1 MQDEINISQF
11 RRGAEIIVN
20 QLDEIC
26 GGSNPKIKL
35 SSGEM
40 KSRPNGSSTLSNI
53 LQQYSDSVSQ
63 GEGVGYIGI
72 EWKGPFPL
80 HNSIIQHV
88 KRVQLLIGKTPS
100 LVYGVIPNIKYG
112 YVGLENMLYIFPIEE
127 TIQKVLRRESSIG
140 SSTERRSTDRM
151 RSAPSIFEQGF
162 DGKPASDE
170 SILTIVFPFSIKNM
184 TGTFPRVG
192 IFTSDVEYLLC
203 VITEKSVHLLALKF
217 DNFDLAGD
225 YSQAY
230 DNDRTVPR
238 GAGLIKVPIMNIR
251 GKDIGMLQCSLPGSH
266 NSKFHSLQGTLD
278 GRFFFLEENSSSIH
292 ELVYQSSEGW
302 ITPYCYIHSHQI
314 YSSFTKELFLKY
326 TFLRFMPR
334 SFSIKKISLAPCG
347 FMSILDTSQNIYLA
361 AYLNDIN
368 SKEVLSNI
376 IPWGRMVNS
385 LSYWASNL
393 DINSFFLPTDWD
405 NYVSSEFQNS
415 EKLFSKTENLNLE
428 NFSLGLFNKNDSKR
442 FSSPSSLKVVAMLR
456 KKDIFDIFS
465 KIPGNP
471 LFKKN
476 EESFSMYSIR
486 AEYQNQFDINDL
498 QLFFTSDYNLSL
510 SLFTNNGARLQFQC
524 SKRTNEVMP
533 SIQNVINGFRFEP
546 ESLFESPKKKI
557 QTETAFNQ
565 SKLSSSSYSSNDLT
579 FGFWLTYVLPASSSS
594 NENSNISNS
603 YYRNGL
609 TIITRN
615 AASYSFQNVNAS
627 TDFSKT
633 SNKNICQ
640 VELRLF
646 SSLPADIGITSSSN
660 FRNRTLN
667 SQNSPTLSLR
677 YNGNFSSASQCS
689 KGEPIIIEFDEQ
701 VKAIHEFTP
710 YSENNNNNSLNNL
723 EDFHTLACK
732 RSRASPNVF
741 LEYGG
746 NPLGNN
752 NRQHDLLGWV
762 KDRCIVFVGET
773 RYFFLVLKWNGLQQI
788 VGASGLFMQLIQS
801 PLSSSTNSSQ
811 FRRLVHPEDSFL
823 TDDHLSLTS
832 PWVEAL
838 SGAIAFDLKSVLEL
852 PPFYKYENKMQL
864 QLTTQILEFCLSK
877 LQGLLNILSRS
888 QNIIGNEVFDQSSL
902 PCIPPTMSRPF
913 NQILSEELNKNYD
926 THLKDSTTFL
936 LKSVA
941 YITNF
946 LLQLFRFLTLFDSS
960 PPELKDFTFKT
971 FVKHDQNL
979 LTEMP
984 ILYLIVSNTGVSQI
998 KKFVESFSVN
1008 ILEAISYQDHSIIE
1022 ISFVTQIKLIYKKIG
1037 WLINSKSSKIM
1048 KRLALVAD
1056 LSIEVGDCP
1065 SNNHLKESSMIE
1077 RISSRNLPP
1086 IGGFSLPPFKYW
1098 EYFQADPSQ
1107 NEYFREIFSSL
1118 LLKPFNKTEETTLL
1132 LLDCIS
1138 HFDHLL
1144 TEQLKL
1150 KQNFIGSDSQE
1161 EFNTQNYNIYF
1172 LHIEQIIKA
1181 WSDSLC
1187 DAFIESFDC
1196 NASLSEISINSMKSL
1211 ILLSFSQPLKTLFSS
1226 CFNKKVLES
1235 CVARLLRDLFPVMMS
1250 RFIATFARADKRNS
1264 CCCQILLEDMIEISR
1279 YDSLQRTRCSE
1290 KSLLGIIAFSIS
1302 KSFKSL
1308 NSNQHLKEYNWNDF
1322 SSFLYGLAAESNY
1335 SPYYFILSTIYLL
1348 DDFQETHSGYIKC
1361 INMLSELS
1369 LNKNVLCGS
1378 YCKNVRTR
1386 IETLRFIKE
1395 ICIVGVGKGLISVDM
1410 NVSQLLPRLL
1420 TESYFDRNQ
1429 FQMDYSLEYA
1439 ISNLEGI
1446 ISLCSNLQ
1454 IPLLDYIEKLAYNQ
1468 GQTFNQLIQILSTQI
1483 FPYSELNSLIKS
1495 NSYIEPFLIVSTLLE
1510 SSVSIKQ
1517 EDNNIE
1523 DLCSQISD
1531 YFLQSLIP
1539 PKDHVIYFHFSD
1551 RDYGSQLPILSKF
1564 FGLNGPDNLSESI
1577 NRLLEFIQTPLLNI
1591 SGSSL
1596 LGSLSVTP
1604 KTYLCVGLS
1613 NQEIFEKYDLFQ
1625 QIYSITAIFEFTN
1638 YYISTLSQ
1646 NITDPCNLSQ
1656 LPTSISIQLWNKSWS
1671 VPYDLLFDVYISL
1684 LDSSLASNSSSD
1696 PFMLIFDRIK
1706 ALESPIFK
1714 FEPILNHHD
1723 FFILHLR
1730 KCVIGILDNWIK
1742 NRKLFPLNKNHISM
1756 ANNFLISTLAYIQN
1770 AYSADQSQKLTST
1783 IENIQI
1789 ELQDSKL

>member
-1 MQDEINISQF
+1 
-11 RRGAEIIVN
+11 
-20 QLDEIC
+20 
-26 GGSNPKIKL
+26 
-35 SSGEM
+35 
-40 KSRPNGSSTLSNI
+40 
-53 LQQYSDSVSQ
+53 
-63 GEGVGYIGI
+63 
-72 EWKGPFPL
+72 
-80 HNSIIQHV
+80 
-88 KRVQLLIGKTPS
+88 
-100 LVYGVIPNIKYG
+100 
-112 YVGLENMLYIFPIEE
+112 MLYIFPIEE

-140 SSTERRSTDRM
+140 SSTERRSIDRM
-151 RSAPSIFEQGF
+151 RSAPSNFDQRF
-162 DGKPASDE
+162 DGKPASDD
-170 SILTIVFPFSIKNM
+170 SILTIVFPFSIKNV

-192 IFTSDVEYLLC
+192 IFSSDVEYLLC
-203 VITEKSVHLLALKF
+203 VITEKSIHLLALKF
-217 DNFDLAGD
+217 DNFDLADD
-225 YSQAY
+225 YSQVS
-230 DNDRTVPR
+230 DNDRTLPR
-238 GAGLIKVPIMNIR
+238 GAGLIKVPIMNIK
-251 GKDIGMLQCSLPGSH
+251 GKDIGMLQCSLPGSY
-266 NSKFHSLQGTLD
+266 NSKFHSLCSTLD

-334 SFSIKKISLAPCG
+334 SFSIKKISLTPCG
-347 FMSILDTSQNIYLA
+347 FMAILDTSQNIYLA

-385 LSYWASNL
+385 LNYWASNL
-393 DINSFFLPTDWD
+393 DINTFFLPTDWD

-415 EKLFSKTENLNLE
+415 EKLLSKTENLNLE
-428 NFSLGLFNKNDSKR
+428 NISSSLFSKNNSKR

-465 KIPGNP
+465 KIPGNQ

-476 EESFSMYSIR
+476 DESFSMHSIR
-486 AEYQNQFDINDL
+486 PEYQNQFDINDL

-510 SLFTNNGARLQFQC
+510 SLFTNNGTRLQFQC

-533 SIQNVINGFRFEP
+533 SIQSVINGFRFEP
-546 ESLFESPKKKI
+546 ESFFESPKKKI
-557 QTETAFNQ
+557 QTESAFNQ
-565 SKLSSSSYSSNDLT
+565 SKLSSTSSSSNDLT
-579 FGFWLTYVLPASSSS
+579 FGFWLTYVLPASSSR
-594 NENSNISNS
+594 NDNSNISNS

-615 AASYSFQNVNAS
+615 ATSYSFQNVNAS

-633 SNKNICQ
+633 PNKNICQ

-667 SQNSPTLSLR
+667 SQNTPTLNLR
-677 YNGNFSSASQCS
+677 YNGNFSSTGQCS
-689 KGEPIIIEFDEQ
+689 KGEPIIIEFEEQ

-710 YSENNNNNSLNNL
+710 YPENNSNNNPNNL
-723 EDFHTLACK
+723 EDLHIVASK
-732 RSRASPNVF
+732 RSKAFPNVF

-788 VGASGLFMQLIQS
+788 VGASGLFMQLIQC
-801 PLSSSTNSSQ
+801 PLSSCINSSQ

-832 PWVEAL
+832 PWIEAL

-852 PPFYKYENKMQL
+852 PPFFKYENKMQL
-864 QLTTQILEFCLSK
+864 QFTTQILEVCLPK
-877 LQGLLNILSRS
+877 LQSLLNILSRS
-888 QNIIGNEVFDQSSL
+888 QNIIGNEVFDPSSL
-902 PCIPPTMSRPF
+902 PNIPPTTSRSF
-913 NQILSEELNKNYD
+913 NQILSEELNKSYD

-960 PPELKDFTFKT
+960 PPELKDLTYNI
-971 FVKHDQNL
+971 FVNHDQNL

-984 ILYLIVSNTGVSQI
+984 IIYLIVSNTGVSQI

-1008 ILEAISYQDHSIIE
+1008 ILEAISYQDRSIIE
-1022 ISFVTQIKLIYKKIG
+1022 ISFVTQIKSIYKKIG

-1048 KRLALVAD
+1048 KRLALIAD
-1056 LSIEVGDCP
+1056 LSIEVGDCL
-1065 SNNHLKESSMIE
+1065 SDNHLKESSIIE
-1077 RISSRNLPP
+1077 RISSRNLSP

-1118 LLKPFNKTEETTLL
+1118 LLKPFNRTEETTLL

-1138 HFDHLL
+1138 HFDNLL

-1150 KQNFIGSDSQE
+1150 KQNFIGSDLQE
-1161 EFNTQNYNIYF
+1161 DFNTQNYNTYF

-1181 WSDSLC
+1181 WSESLR
-1187 DAFIESFDC
+1187 DAFIESLDC
-1196 NASLSEISINSMKSL
+1196 HVSSSEISINSMKSL
-1211 ILLSFSQPLKTLFSS
+1211 ILLTFSQPLKTLFSS
-1226 CFNKKVLES
+1226 CFNRKILEC
-1235 CVARLLRDLFPVMMS
+1235 CVAHLLRDLFPVMMS
-1250 RFIATFARADKRNS
+1250 RFIATFPRANKRDS
-1264 CCCQILLEDMIEISR
+1264 CCCQILLEDIVEICR
-1279 YDSLQRTRCSE
+1279 YDSLQKTRCTE
-1290 KSLLGIIAFSIS
+1290 KSLLGIIAFCIS

-1308 NSNQHLKEYNWNDF
+1308 ITNQHLKEYNWNDF
-1322 SSFLYGLAAESNY
+1322 SSFLYGLTTESNY
-1335 SPYYFILSTIYLL
+1335 SPYYFILSAIYLF
-1348 DDFQETHSGYIKC
+1348 DDFQEIHSGCIKC
-1361 INMLSELS
+1361 INILSELS

-1378 YCKNVRTR
+1378 YCRNVRTR
-1386 IETLRFIKE
+1386 IETLKLIKE
-1395 ICIVGVGKGLISVDM
+1395 ICISVVGKGLISIDM

-1454 IPLLDYIEKLAYNQ
+1454 IPLLDYVEKMAYNQ
-1468 GQTFNQLIQILSTQI
+1468 GQNFNQLIQILSTQI
-1483 FPYSELNSLIKS
+1483 LLPCSELNSLIKS
-1495 NSYIEPFLIVSTLLE
+1495 NSFIEPFLIVSTLLE

-1517 EDNNIE
+1517 EDSNIE
-1523 DLCSQISD
+1523 DICSQISD
-1531 YFLQSLIP
+1531 YLLQSLFP
-1539 PKDHVIYFHFSD
+1539 PKDHVIYSHFSD
-1551 RDYGSQLPILSKF
+1551 REYEPQLPILSKF
-1564 FGLNGPDNLSESI
+1564 FGFNNPDNLSESI

-1604 KTYLCVGLS
+1604 KTYLCVGLT

-1638 YYISTLSQ
+1638 YYILALSQ
-1646 NITDPCNLSQ
+1646 NIIDPRNLSQ
-1656 LPTSISIQLWNKSWS
+1656 LPTSISIQLWNKAWS
-1671 VPYDLLFDVYISL
+1671 VPYDLLLDVYISL
-1684 LDSSLASNSSSD
+1684 LDSSLDSNSSSD
-1696 PFMLIFDRIK
+1696 PFMLIFNRIK
-1706 ALESPIFK
+1706 AIKSPNFK
-1714 FEPILNHHD
+1714 LEPILNHHD

-1730 KCVIGILDNWIK
+1730 KCIIGILDSWIK
-1742 NRKLFPLNKNHISM
+1742 NRKLFPLSKNHVLM
-1756 ANNFLISTLAYIQN
+1756 ANNFLISTLSYLQN
-1770 AYSADQSQKLTST
+1770 AYSTDQSQKLTST

-1789 ELQDSKL
+1789 ELQDSELQSLISVKNN